1 MHPLMPFV
9 TEEIWDNMPA
19 SVLDLDAEG
28 NVDRAEALMIAK
40 WPEPADYAK
49 YVDEDA
55 ERAFEL
61 CRTVV
66 SAARATRSR
75 YRLSP
80 KAELDVVVRAGAEDI
95 EKLESLRS
103 TIEPLANTASL
114 VMGTDVEKPAASIAV
129 VDSGVEVFVVLEG
142 KVDLSAEKAR
152 LEKEIAA
159 AQKELAGCEKTLAN
173 EGFVAKAAPAVV
185 QKKRDRAAELKEILA
200 ALTAQVADFS

>member
-1 MHPLMPFV
+1 MADSSKKMQIVFASAECAPFV
-9 TEEIWDNMPA
+9 KTGGLGDVAGSLPA
-19 SVLDLDAEG
+19 
-28 NVDRAEALMIAK
+28 AL
-40 WPEPADYAK
+40 
-49 YVDEDA
+49 
-55 ERAFEL
+55 
-61 CRTVV
+61 
-66 SAARATRSR
+66 
-75 YRLSP
+75 
-80 KAELDVVVRAGAEDI
+80 VRAGAEDI

>member
-1 MHPLMPFV
+1 
-9 TEEIWDNMPA
+9 
-19 SVLDLDAEG
+19 
-28 NVDRAEALMIAK
+28 MIAK
-40 WPEPADYAK
+40 WPEPADYDK

-159 AQKELAGCEKTLAN
+159 ARRSL
-173 EGFVAKAAPAVV
+173 
-185 QKKRDRAAELKEILA
+185 LA
-200 ALTAQVADFS
+200 ARRPLPTRALWPRPHPRWSRRRGTVQLSSRRSWRL